1 MKKKYN
7 NIELVKDLPKEFQ
20 LFMQHLQGMCF
31 EDTPDYPLLFSLM
44 EDMYRKFG
52 GDENTVYDWERD
64 KNSSPSHPRYAAP
77 HSYDSFLERP
87 LLPGRNA
94 KVVSPMHTLVLT
106 TRIGCCRLLQTCAS

>member
-77 HSYDSFLERP
+77 HSCHSFLERP
-87 LLPGRNA
+87 LLSLGA
-94 KVVSPMHTLVLT
+94 MQHSSPL
-106 TRIGCCRLLQTCAS
+106 CTCLC